1 MFYMAVSDEEWKNF
15 LDSTEEDPDEVETD
29 PEEDLEDEPQDDP
42 KDDPKTDPKKSTEDE
57 EEDPDDPESDPE
69 EEDPEEDDP
78 EEDPKDPKPGSDYQP
93 RLKQFIKDDGTY
105 DLETAEKSYIES
117 GKQAVQLDK
126 DLKQVRSDYTELLG
140 AIKAKPEVAEALF
153 GKEGAKQIIDNSNIP
168 SGGNPGGNG
177 GGSDAVANHPLLK
190 HLEAQQQNASR
201 REYEEFVDAH
211 PEAVTDPEKARKIGV
226 FLKQHGAVY
235 REENN
240 GEIPSMKD
248 SLEAAY
254 RYYGWDLEIK
264 KKEDVATAA
273 KKTAATRRTPSAKR
287 AATKKEANMGEQ
299 FFANKLGVKL
309 KS

>member
-1 MFYMAVSDEEWKNF
+1 MAVSDDDWKKF

-42 KDDPKTDPKKSTEDE
+42 EEDPKADPKKSKEDE
-57 EEDPDDPESDPE
+57 EENPDDPEEDSE
-69 EEDPEEDDP
+69 EEDDPEEDDP
-78 EEDPKDPKPGSDYQP
+78 EDDPKKSKTDSDYQP

-117 GKQAVQLDK
+117 GKQAVKLDN
-126 DLKQVRSDYTELLG
+126 DLKQVRSDYGELLG
-140 AIKAKPEVAEALF
+140 AIKANPEIAEKLF
-153 GKEGAKQIIDNSNIP
+153 GKEGAKQLIENDAIP
-168 SGGNPGGNG
+168 NGGNPSGNG
-177 GGSDAVANHPLLK
+177 GGGDPVANHPLLR

-201 REYEEFVDAH
+201 KEYEDFVEAH

-287 AATKKEANMGEQ
+287 AATKKETNMGEQ